1 MTSPVTAFAHVTII
15 DPNITDPDNGGID
28 TLSIT
33 FSGGGT
39 LTDGA
44 DFAGT
49 RTLSGSNGSYTLTG
63 TAADINAE
71 LDALS
76 FIGVPN
82 PSFTLSDQSISAVT
96 VSFDGADGAKAQ
108 AGLTIDAAGDLFGTT
123 SGTVS
128 ASIASEPVRR

>member
-1 MTSPVTAFAHVTII
+1 MTSPTTPFSRV
-15 DPNITDPDNGGID
+15 
-28 TLSIT
+28 LSIT
-33 FSGGGT
+33 FSGGGK

-44 DFAGT
+44 GFAGT
-49 RTLSGSNGSYTLTG
+49 RTLSGSDGSSTLTG
-63 TAADINAE
+63 TPADINAE
-71 LDALS
+71 GDALS